1 MSQSPDYLKNNST
14 ATEVNLTNCDR
25 EPIHVP
31 AAIQPHGVLLAISE
45 VDLTVQQV
53 SRNAAEFLGIDAT
66 DLLGNPISAF
76 LGTAQENSFRQTLT
90 SREFRASNPMKLSIG
105 EGSRKR
111 LVNGIA
117 HRHHGI
123 LFLELEPAGE
133 PVEAPLRA
141 FQLFQ
146 SAMARV
152 QKTSSLE
159 QLWRVVVEEVKNLLE
174 YDRVMVYR
182 FDRSGNGQVIEE
194 EVVEGRERYLGLHY
208 PATDIPQQ
216 ARLLYTINC
225 IRHIPD
231 VNYQPSEL
239 IPLIY
244 PPSRELTDLSHST
257 LRSVSPIH
265 VEYLKNMGVQ
275 ASLSVSL
282 ISGSSLWGL
291 IACHNYSPKFVPFE
305 MRAACELL
313 GQVVSLRMAS
323 LESAEQSQYK
333 SKTNTMQAR
342 FLEALSRKILKDAL
356 IDGKPSI
363 LDYVPAGGVVL
374 WMGKECFST
383 GRTPT
388 LEQIEKLIRRVRRN
402 NSPVFVTDHL
412 SSIFADA
419 RDFKDVASGVLS
431 ITISREQNIYLMWV
445 RPEQLQVVNWSG
457 NPAKGVDPENPQRLT
472 PRKSFELWKEVVE
485 NKSTPWTDVE
495 IESVTELRSTIMG
508 LLLRRD

>member
-1 MSQSPDYLKNNST
+1 MFQSPEYAQNS
-14 ATEVNLTNCDR
+14 AAVDLTNCDR

-31 AAIQPHGVLLAISE
+31 AAIQPHGVLFAVSE
-45 VDLTVQQV
+45 DELIVEQV
-53 SRNAAEFLGIDAT
+53 SNNAVDFLGVEAT
-66 DLLGNPISAF
+66 DLLGNPISKF
-76 LGTAQENSFRQTLT
+76 LGKSQENSFRQTLSST
-90 SREFRASNPMKLSIG
+90 EFRASNPTKLSIG
-105 EGSRKR
+105 SGTDAR
-111 LVNGIA
+111 LVNGIV
-117 HRHHGI
+117 HRHQGI

-133 PVEAPLRA
+133 PIEAPLRA

-146 SAMARV
+146 SAMARI
-152 QKTSSLE
+152 QRTSTLA
-159 QLWRVVVEEVKNLLE
+159 QLWRVVVEEVKSILQ
-174 YDRVMVYR
+174 YDRVMVYQ
-182 FDRSGNGQVIEE
+182 FDRSGNGEVIEE

-208 PATDIPQQ
+208 PSTDIPQQ

-231 VNYQPSEL
+231 VGYKPSEL
-239 IPLIY
+239 IPLVY

-265 VEYLKNMGVQ
+265 IEYLQNMGVQ

-282 ISGSSLWGL
+282 LDGASLWGL
-291 IACHNYSPKFVPFE
+291 IACHNYKPKFVPFE

-356 IDGKPSI
+356 IDGEPSV
-363 LDYVPAGGVVL
+363 LDYVPAGGAVL
-374 WMGKECFST
+374 WMGKECFT
-383 GRTPT
+383 AGKTPSVQQ
-388 LEQIEKLIRRVRRN
+388 LEKLIRRIRRN
-402 NSPVFVTDHL
+402 ASPIFVTDHL
-412 SSIFADA
+412 SSIISEADA
-419 RDFKDVASGVLS
+419 YKDVASGVLS
-431 ITISREQNIYLMWV
+431 VTISREQNIYLMWL
-445 RPEQLQVVNWSG
+445 RPEQVQVVNWSG
-457 NPAKGVDPENPQRLT
+457 NPTKSVDPENPQRLH

-485 NKSTPWTDVE
+485 KKSTAWTDVE

-508 LLLRRD
+508 LLLKRD

>member
-1 MSQSPDYLKNNST
+1 MSQSPERNLSS
-14 ATEVNLTNCDR
+14 AAEVNLTNCDR

-31 AAIQPHGVLLAISE
+31 AAIQPHGVLLTIAE

-53 SRNAAEFLGIDAT
+53 SRNTKEFLNLEPT
-66 DLLGNPISAF
+66 DLLGNPISQF
-76 LGTAQENSFRQTLT
+76 LGKAQENSFRQTLT
-90 SREFRASNPMKLSIG
+90 SREFRAVNPVKLSIG
-105 EGSRKR
+105 EGSNAK
-111 LVNGIA
+111 LVNGIV
-117 HRHHGI
+117 HRHQGI
-123 LFLELEPAGE
+123 LFLELEPVGE

-152 QKTSSLE
+152 QRTSTLE
-159 QLWRVVVEEVKNLLE
+159 QLWRVVVQEVKTILQ

-182 FDRSGNGQVIEE
+182 FDRAGNGQVIEE

-231 VNYQPSEL
+231 VNYKPSDL

-244 PPSRELTDLSHST
+244 PPSRELTDLSYST
-257 LRSVSPIH
+257 LRSVSPMH
-265 VEYLKNMGVQ
+265 VEYLQNMGVQ

-282 ISGSSLWGL
+282 IAGSSLWGL
-291 IACHNYSPKFVPFE
+291 IACHNYQPRFVPFE

-333 SKTNTMQAR
+333 SKTNSMQAR

-356 IDGKPSI
+356 IDGEPSV
-363 LDYVPAGGVVL
+363 LDYVPATGVVL
-374 WMGKECFST
+374 WMDGECFT
-383 GRTPT
+383 AGKTPSVQ
-388 LEQIEKLIRRVRRN
+388 QIEKLIRRLRRN
-402 NSPVFVTDHL
+402 ASPVFVTDHL
-412 SSIFADA
+412 SSIYDEA
-419 RDFKDVASGVLS
+419 RQIKDVASGVLG
-431 ITISREQNIYLMWV
+431 ITVSRERNIYLLWL
-445 RPEQLQVVNWSG
+445 RPEQVQEVHWSG
-457 NPAKGVDPENPQRLT
+457 DPAKELDPNDPQRLH